1 MNKDNEGNQKKK
13 KKKARRDGA
22 ASQDSQ
28 YQKASNPPGLKSQGG
43 IG

>member
-1 MNKDNEGNQKKK
+1 MNKDNEGNKQT
-13 KKKARRDGA
+13 KKARSDGE